1 MRSKPLNP
9 NSMSLIMES
18 FRKFID
24 EHDDKNFDSDKVQL
38 HLFEGKSK
46 SPTSQQ
52 SFGELLSEYKDNK
65 IDEEVLFE
73 RWHRS
78 IDYEYNELLNE
89 GIADTLRAPVQAFAN
104 VGLFVKAKELARQ
117 KVSKY
122 AAKLFAGFAKI
133 MQSIIGKLASL
144 ERAIFSTATAK
155 GPATAKT
162 SKILKAYQTVVKIVG
177 SAAKKIGKIGMSFVG
192 GVFKFF
198 SHPVI
203 KAIIIIILLSIV
215 VIGIFKASIFV
226 GVLAGAPA
234 YALNRLGRKG
244 AIAFYHMIPAG
255 AGAAVAEASINI
267 NEVVDMEELADLV
280 ASIEDLPD
288 FHDDSGVLGK
298 AVESIAADIGVGT
311 EMDTETFALSYA
323 NIDHADVQNAIDA
336 GADGSEALAA
346 GIDEGY
352 FGFMKTSDESLNADL
367 EAIRVLQQ
375 ALASEEGMLELGRL
389 VSVSNEADEL
399 LTKTIKTA
407 IAVAQKT
414 CDADPVMCEA
424 SEVLAQEFQTL
435 NTTLISSE
443 MVDTSSAIIQNG
455 EVAGEW
461 QKTYQVTQAFS
472 KVTVGSNP
480 MADAAAS
487 AVRGAG
493 DAAKYTAQIGNNS

>member
-89 GIADTLRAPVQAFAN
+89 GIADTLRAPVKAFAN
-104 VGLFVKAKELARQ
+104 ISLLVKAKELARQ

-133 MQSIIGKLASL
+133 MQSIIGKLAAMEKL
-144 ERAIFSTATAK
+144 IFSTATSK
-155 GPATAKT
+155 GSSTAKT
-162 SKILKAYQTVVKIVG
+162 SKILKVYQTVVKIVG
-177 SAAKKIGKIGMSFVG
+177 SAAKKIGTIAMSITK

-198 SHPVI
+198 SHPVV

-226 GVLAGAPA
+226 GALAGAPLWA
-234 YALNRLGRKG
+234 INRLGRKG
-244 AIAFYHMIPAG
+244 AIAFYHMIPT
-255 AGAAVAEASINI
+255 GAAVAEASINI
-267 NEVVDMEELADLV
+267 NEVIDMEELADLA

-323 NIDHADVQNAIDA
+323 NIDHAGVQNAIDA